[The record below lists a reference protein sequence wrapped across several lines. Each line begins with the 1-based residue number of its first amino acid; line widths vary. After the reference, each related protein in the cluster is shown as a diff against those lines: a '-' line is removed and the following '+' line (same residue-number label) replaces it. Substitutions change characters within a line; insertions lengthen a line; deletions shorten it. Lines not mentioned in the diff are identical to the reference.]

1 MLTIRQ
7 DDLSGAQTRGL
18 LALHLAGMHETTPA
32 EFVFALDISSLQD
45 PEITVWSA
53 WDGEEI
59 AGIAA
64 LKSLGDG
71 TGEVKSMRTHPSF
84 LRKGVA
90 AALLETVIGEARGR
104 GYRRLSLETGT
115 EASFAAALALYRKRG
130 FTDCA
135 PFGDYQASDFN
146 QFLQMD
152 L

>member
-7 DDLSGAQTRGL
+7 DDLSGAPTRAL

-32 EFVFALDISSLQD
+32 EFVHALDLSSLQA

-71 TGEVKSMRTHPSF
+71 GGEVKSMRTHPRH
-84 LRKGVA
+84 LRQGVA
-90 AALLETVIGEARGR
+90 AALLETVIEEARRR

-115 EASFAAALALYRKRG
+115 EASFLPAVALYRKRG
-130 FTDCA
+130 FTDCT